1 MGGAAPAID
10 SGGNIWVEAGN
21 GSVTSSTDAYDD
33 SDSVLELSSSLK
45 LRQFFAPS
53 TWPSDNAHD
62 LDLSMEPV
70 LLSDGEVVAAGK
82 SRTAYL
88 LQRSHLGGIGAQQAE
103 LGSLCSNDIDGGS
116 ASEGTTV
123 YLPCLSGTVAIGVDA
138 SPPALH
144 VLWSSGSGGGP
155 PLLAAGLVWTIGQN
169 GELYGLDPANGRVKE
184 QAAIGASAN
193 HFPTPGLGDGL
204 LLAPSADRVV
214 AFAAVQTV
222 TATTSTTT
230 TTSLTP
236 GATVVTTSAPVSPAG
251 HSSSGGLPATA
262 IAGIVI
268 LGLIAG
274 GGVAWAIT
282 RRRRSS

>member
-1 MGGAAPAID
+1 
-10 SGGNIWVEAGN
+10 
-21 GSVTSSTDAYDD
+21 
-33 SDSVLELSSSLK
+33 
-45 LRQFFAPS
+45 
-53 TWPSDNAHD
+53 
-62 LDLSMEPV
+62 
-70 LLSDGEVVAAGK
+70 
-82 SRTAYL
+82 
-88 LQRSHLGGIGAQQAE
+88 
-103 LGSLCSNDIDGGS
+103 
-116 ASEGTTV
+116 
-123 YLPCLSGTVAIGVDA
+123 
-138 SPPALH
+138 
-144 VLWSSGSGGGP
+144 
-155 PLLAAGLVWTIGQN
+155 
-169 GELYGLDPANGRVKE
+169 
-184 QAAIGASAN
+184 
-193 HFPTPGLGDGL
+193 L